1 MRNVPT
7 LARKRSSSLTTIP
20 IFENCLRSFSKTQT
34 IKGGTFQR
42 NVNPSLPADIWGTRR
57 GRSSRIEMDRMG
69 QGIKSVIV
77 VLELVSV
84 MVITYALAALTL
96 LMVD

>member
-1 MRNVPT
+1 
-7 LARKRSSSLTTIP
+7 
-20 IFENCLRSFSKTQT
+20 
-34 IKGGTFQR
+34 
-42 NVNPSLPADIWGTRR
+42 
-57 GRSSRIEMDRMG
+57 MG
-69 QGIKSVIV
+69 VFKSVIT

>member
-1 MRNVPT
+1 
-7 LARKRSSSLTTIP
+7 
-20 IFENCLRSFSKTQT
+20 
-34 IKGGTFQR
+34 
-42 NVNPSLPADIWGTRR
+42 
-57 GRSSRIEMDRMG
+57 MDRMG